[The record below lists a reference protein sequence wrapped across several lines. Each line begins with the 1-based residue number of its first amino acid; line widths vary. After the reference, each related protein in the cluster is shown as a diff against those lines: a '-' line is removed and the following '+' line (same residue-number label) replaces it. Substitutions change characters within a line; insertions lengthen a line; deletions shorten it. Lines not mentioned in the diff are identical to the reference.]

1 MFAIFPRVHPHGVVS
16 VLESVVV
23 IGERAPQA
31 NAGAL
36 FEYARQG
43 GTHRT
48 SPHQPNPYRVPC
60 QDHQQGG
67 CSVEGLVV

>member
-1 MFAIFPRVHPHGVVS
+1 MFAIFPRVRPHGIVG

-31 NAGAL
+31 NADVL
-36 FEYARQG
+36 FECARQG

-60 QDHQQGG
+60 QGHQQG
-67 CSVEGLVV
+67 C